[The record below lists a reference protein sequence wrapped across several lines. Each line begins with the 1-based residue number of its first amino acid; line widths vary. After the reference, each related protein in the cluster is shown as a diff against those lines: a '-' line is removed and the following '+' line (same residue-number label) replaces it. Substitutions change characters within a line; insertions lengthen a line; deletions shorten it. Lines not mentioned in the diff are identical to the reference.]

1 VWGQGENRTISALL
15 ASRFISI
22 LRSKFQIMT
31 KIKKIIY
38 FHPVSLLLLLLLQA
52 LLLNGC
58 AVVAPVEERTP
69 SSPAAALLAEAEE
82 SLQAEDYSR
91 AELQVERALRVE
103 PRNGRAWHLMA
114 QIRYGQGDYGQ
125 TVQFCL
131 KSNTLA
137 DNDRNLSR
145 QNWKLLEKAY
155 TGMGETSKAE
165 EARQKAAAL

>member
-1 VWGQGENRTISALL
+1 MCR
-15 ASRFISI
+15 
-22 LRSKFQIMT
+22 
-31 KIKKIIY
+31 
-38 FHPVSLLLLLLLQA
+38 HPVKLLLLLLLLQA

-58 AVVAPVEERTP
+58 ALIVPVEEGVP
-69 SSPAAALLAEAEE
+69 SAPATALLAEAEQA
-82 SLQAEDYSR
+82 LQAEDYSR

-114 QIRYGQGDYGQ
+114 QVRYGQRDYGQ

-137 DNDRNLSR
+137 DHDRTLGR

-155 TGMGETSKAE
+155 TGMGETAKAE
-165 EARQKAAAL
+165 EARQKAATF